1 VSLGDAVASTVLRAQ
16 GIAARYLD
24 GRHHEPSPTNG
35 GRVVQ
40 PIQQSIDLLHKSVE
54 RARLAD
60 RPDLVCKARLTLF
73 VDGAKDRLLADLLAA
88 DEPSGIAP
96 AGSATG

>member
-1 VSLGDAVASTVLRAQ
+1 VIRPNMIGSALREISGDPDVSDALFDILETQKTLES
-16 GIAARYLD
+16 
-24 GRHHEPSPTNG
+24 
-35 GRVVQ
+35 
-40 PIQQSIDLLHKSVE
+40 
-54 RARLAD
+54 
-60 RPDLVCKARLTLF
+60 KARLTLF